1 MLLRRKR
8 SDNATHQQQHDA
20 ARCSTMQHYDVL
32 ACPAASFACRRVLT
46 TGRAPRLAAAVR
58 EKVSAEVSASVWQS
72 SCFYAH
78 RNADGTLAEAPELR
92 TALTAEGRG
101 EVIREVSKY
110 SSTAAVSAVRAT
122 LYSCG
127 RSPARYLVHG
137 PFARCHVHGYVAPTR
152 WRRRVL
158 FVLGTFG
165 HFGA

>member
-1 MLLRRKR
+1 
-8 SDNATHQQQHDA
+8 
-20 ARCSTMQHYDVL
+20 MQHYDVL

-110 SSTAAVSAVRAT
+110 SSTAAVPPVTAVGGHQLAT
-122 LYSCG
+122 LCMGLLRVATYTATS
-127 RSPARYLVHG
+127 RRLVGAVGSH
-137 PFARCHVHGYVAPTR
+137 
-152 WRRRVL
+152 L
-158 FVLGTFG
+158 F
-165 HFGA
+165 